1 MIDAAARNKSINPEQ
16 VRQLLAGRVRLNET
30 GDGVE
35 VLDDTGNVRYDDS
48 GNNLSVDS
56 LVKEFLDT
64 NPHFRA
70 AGASTTNTKT
80 NVSNGSSTDFD
91 LASLDL
97 TKPEHRQMYKEARQK
112 GLL

>member
-1 MIDAAARNKSINPEQ
+1 MYSNSLILRICMTEKPFVHKKAFVD
-16 VRQLLAGRVRLNET
+16 
-30 GDGVE
+30 VE
-35 VLDDTGNVRYDDS
+35 MNNDDDS

>member
-1 MIDAAARNKSINPEQ
+1 
-16 VRQLLAGRVRLNET
+16 
-30 GDGVE
+30 
-35 VLDDTGNVRYDDS
+35 
-48 GNNLSVDS
+48 